1 MEVVNGFENLLD
13 RLGSIFLCKFSVFA
27 DPVEQLPPSGQLG
40 DYVVFVLYK
49 IRLLI
54 LLLLSSSTQIPS
66 IQTNRETARCWDASF
81 FAAGPSHHKPFSH
94 FL

>member
-1 MEVVNGFENLLD
+1 MEIVNGFEDLLD

-40 DYVVFVLYK
+40 DYVVFVLHK
-49 IRLLI
+49 IKLSVLVP
-54 LLLLSSSTQIPS
+54 LSSSTQIPS
-66 IQTNRETARCWDASF
+66 IQTNRETERYLDASS
-81 FAAGPSHHKPFSH
+81 FAAEPSHHKPSSR